1 MDNLLK
7 SVVEPA
13 GPRKGSR
20 TGMKPA
26 PKAAGIAVFR
36 AGKSGFKPFQGLENP
51 A

>member
-7 SVVEPA
+7 ALLTVPKRVPH
-13 GPRKGSR
+13 GH
-20 TGMKPA
+20 KPA